1 MNPRVLRVTR
11 PLSLGTPTG
20 DPNIQAPF
28 VFFKIQW
35 LVPPKYIVALL
46 MFAVLTSFF
55 VNRILSVLILHS
67 SVSFFLSFSEFKS
80 MLFPGSTPTQVHKHT
95 TTQHHS
101 NWHYYTALT
110 VFTSS
115 TLCQR

>member
-1 MNPRVLRVTR
+1 MGRGRDITKYYQVSNPERYILYRRQMNPRVLRVTR

-55 VNRILSVLILHS
+55 VNRILRFHSFTRASHS
-67 SVSFFLSFSEFKS
+67 S
-80 MLFPGSTPTQVHKHT
+80 
-95 TTQHHS
+95 
-101 NWHYYTALT
+101 
-110 VFTSS
+110 
-115 TLCQR
+115 